1 MSPQKS
7 PNNPISSI
15 YSSLYSRWCTLTRLG
30 RWSLQWIKQ
39 KVYPG
44 WRLCQQTLL
53 LYILDIIISQVLLS
67 HYIKSL
73 KLALDENV
81 QVLSPADSRIDYEV
95 KIIITNDAQNHN
107 LDEGC
112 NVFKEFLFLL
122 FYLPNTFPGHGGTGS
137 HGLLPNGVHS
147 WFVRMHF
154 ITLWLLL
161 LHTAFYWMVFINTC
175 AGSNDRG
182 QNSKSNI

>member
-7 PNNPISSI
+7 PNNPIFSS

-53 LYILDIIISQVLLS
+53 YILDIIISQVLLFY
-67 HYIKSL
+67 YIKFL

-112 NVFKEFLFLL
+112 NVFKEFLFRSSI
-122 FYLPNTFPGHGGTGS
+122 FPITFPS
-137 HGLLPNGVHS
+137 HSDSRWLTRFAAEWSPFVICPN
-147 WFVRMHF
+147 
-154 ITLWLLL
+154 
-161 LHTAFYWMVFINTC
+161 AFY
-175 AGSNDRG
+175 
-182 QNSKSNI
+182 NSLTSVTSHCILLDGIYKYVCREQWQGTK